1 MRTRRR
7 RLPRTRAAARLP
19 GSLKFGVTND
29 ASANPCDGKSGFT
42 RRAPRHRAGAVFTSM
57 PRAGP
62 RVLFIDD
69 IILYRDDARQPLCPG
84 FGRLSSR
91 RPARMKAIARSQRV
105 LRAPGSGRAWT
116 RDRPMR
122 YGPPGY
128 STCLPQTAVDTK
140 PTAHPGGVLPRTAGR
155 VHQDPRPHR
164 RVAPAVYAG
173 HGASGRLS
181 TSRPL

>member
-42 RRAPRHRAGAVFTSM
+42 RRGPRHRAGAVFTSM

-84 FGRLSSR
+84 LWTSLVEDASS
-91 RPARMKAIARSQRV
+91 ARMSATTPSRPGS
-105 LRAPGSGRAWT
+105 APSPPDGSGRA
-116 RDRPMR
+116 RE
-122 YGPPGY
+122 PPGSY
-128 STCLPQTAVDTK
+128 ARGQSRSFQSFLVLTATGKLYLRVRKSRMYLKPQHRSTTK
-140 PTAHPGGVLPRTAGR
+140 THKTR
-155 VHQDPRPHR
+155 VTPR
-164 RVAPAVYAG
+164 RVRYKSVQQ
-173 HGASGRLS
+173 
-181 TSRPL
+181 